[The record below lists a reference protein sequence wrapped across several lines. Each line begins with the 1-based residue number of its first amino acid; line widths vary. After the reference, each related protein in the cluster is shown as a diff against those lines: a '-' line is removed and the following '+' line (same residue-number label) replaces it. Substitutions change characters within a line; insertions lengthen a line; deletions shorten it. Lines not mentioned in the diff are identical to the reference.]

1 MNKSTS
7 KIDFKMLIPILKKG
21 NVKSAGVFG
30 SYIQGKER
38 PNDIDILVEFNK
50 PVGLFKLVHLENE
63 LSDKLNMPVD
73 LVTKN
78 GLSKYIRQDVLKQT
92 QYFYG

>member
-1 MNKSTS
+1 MSNRTPE
-7 KIDFKMLIPILKKG
+7 INFKALIPILKKS
-21 NVKSAGVFG
+21 NVKTAGVFG
-30 SYIQGKER
+30 SYVKGKTR
-38 PNDIDILVEFNK
+38 PSDVDILVEFNK

-78 GLSKYIRQDVLKQT
+78 GLSKYIRHDVLKQT